1 MNTIR
6 CSLALLIVVSVPPM
20 LLSWFIVHPF
30 IQSWRR
36 LGPRRSYTII
46 LSALTLCALLLLLL
60 RGPLLAIDF
69 GTSYTLVV
77 AGLPCV
83 IGAAILRRKLHLHAT
98 NKLFVGLP
106 ELDPA
111 QHPTPLI
118 TEGLFAHVRHP
129 RYLQVLLAVL
139 GWALLANHLTPY
151 LLVALSMPAILPWHT
166 SRSVSFM
173 PGSALST
180 KPTAE
185 ESQRSCPT
193 FVDRQPPNKGC
204 S

>member
-1 MNTIR
+1 MNTMR
-6 CSLALLIVVSVPPM
+6 YSLALLIVVSVPLM
-20 LLSWFIVHPF
+20 LLFWFIVHPF

-77 AGLPCV
+77 AGVPCV
-83 IGAAILRRKLHLHAT
+83 IGATILHRKLHLHAT
-98 NKLFVGLP
+98 NKLFAGLP

-129 RYLQVLLAVL
+129 RYLQVLLAVF
-139 GWALLANHLTPY
+139 GEALIANHLTPY
-151 LLVALSMPAILPWHT
+151 LFAALSIPAIVAIAHLEERELHARFGAEYEAYCRRVPAFLPHLR
-166 SRSVSFM
+166 RSPV
-173 PGSALST
+173 A
-180 KPTAE
+180 
-185 ESQRSCPT
+185 
-193 FVDRQPPNKGC
+193 
-204 S
+204 